1 VTNTLLPYDVLLIDD
16 QPGPTSWGQI
26 TKSLL
31 EDYEYKVKHVTSVN
45 EAKQEIFRL
54 AYDILIIDLD
64 LQSPIDGIDLQKE
77 LRSIGLRQP
86 IILVSGNID
95 YLQRPIADYADALA
109 LGPISFYDKRSRI
122 GFVGVVREV
131 SNRVDP
137 IRRVLR
143 LMRDAGLGDKTFNI
157 EGRQYSVKE
166 ILEAPLSSD
175 DLVRSLRES
184 LYALML
190 ELQTATMIKK

>member
-1 VTNTLLPYDVLLIDD
+1 M
-16 QPGPTSWGQI
+16 
-26 TKSLL
+26 
-31 EDYEYKVKHVTSVN
+31 HVTSVDQ
-45 EAKQEIFRL
+45 AKQEISRI

-64 LQSPIDGIDLQKE
+64 LQSPVDGIDLHKE
-77 LRSIGLRQP
+77 LRNIGLRQP

-109 LGPISFYDKRSRI
+109 LGPVSFYDKRSKRS
-122 GFVGVVREV
+122 FVDVVREV

-143 LMRDAGLGDKTFNI
+143 LMREAGLGEKAFTI
-157 EGRQYSVKE
+157 EGRQYSIRE
-166 ILEAPLSSD
+166 ILEASLSSD

-190 ELQTATMIKK
+190 ELQTRTMIKK